1 MKFKHVVLIIFVI
14 IILYFAWCSSKSVL
28 ITNNV
33 RQKRTNFLFLGV
45 DFVDRAV
52 HSDTTIFVSYSPKYQ
67 VVDVISIPRDTY
79 IDVEFTKFKKLT
91 EIYAY
96 FYAKTKSKKLAAEEL
111 KKIVKEKLFCS
122 STTTKIE
129 IPYYFVIDYQNFK
142 KFIDTIGKI
151 KIVVNEPMHYDDNAG
166 NLHIH
171 FEPGVYYMNGEEVL
185 KYVRYRGQDTDINR
199 IKRQQE
205 FIKSLVSKIFN
216 PLSFYK
222 LPLIIY
228 NFDKCFITNLSFW
241 EILNL
246 MLEVRN
252 LRLTDIRFSTLLG
265 TTTGRYLEVDREQ
278 LDNLIK
284 YLSNNNSKIEQKKEY
299 VVLKIYNATNYP
311 KMAKQVA
318 MFLRQKGYDVISW
331 SNWPTTQY
339 KSIVIDYSQNLEL
352 VNSLC
357 SLLNISDVTSVFE
370 QNSTGLQQNILIIL
384 GQDFIEKNKDNTQLQ
399 YFQLYSE

>member
-1 MKFKHVVLIIFVI
+1 MKFKHIVLIIFVI
-14 IILYFAWCSSKSVL
+14 IILYLVWYSSKSVL

-33 RQKRTNFLFLGV
+33 RQKRTNFLLLGV

-67 VVDVISIPRDTY
+67 VVDVISIPRDTH

-111 KKIVKEKLFCS
+111 KKIVEEKLFCS

-129 IPYYFVIDYQNFK
+129 IPYFFVIDYQNFK

-205 FIKSLVSKIFN
+205 FIKNFVNKIFN

-222 LPLIIY
+222 LPLIVY
-228 NFDKCFITNLSFW
+228 NFNKCFITNISFW
-241 EILNL
+241 EMLNL
-246 MLEVRN
+246 MIELRN
-252 LRLTDIRFSTLLG
+252 LKITNIRFSTVVG
-265 TTTGRYLEVDREQ
+265 KPVGRYLEIDKEQ
-278 LDNLIK
+278 LNNLIE
-284 YLSNNNSKIEQKKEY
+284 YLSDVVSKTEQKNIHI
-299 VVLKIYNATNYP
+299 VLKVYNATSYP
-311 KMAKQVA
+311 KIAKQVA
-318 MFLRQKGYDVISW
+318 MFLRENGYDVIDW
-331 SNWPTTQY
+331 GNWPTTQY
-339 KSIVIDYSQNLEL
+339 KSKIIDYSQNIEF
-352 VNSLC
+352 VDKLC
-357 SLLNISDVTSVFE
+357 CLLNINDVTSVFQ
-370 QNSTGLQQNILIIL
+370 QNMSELQQNVLIIL
-384 GQDFIEKNKDNTQLQ
+384 GQDFLEKNKDKIQ
-399 YFQLYSE
+399 FQPFQILDE